1 MIKDIIIKSTSG
13 TSIHCVFSKPNI
25 EIKGLVQIVH
35 GMAEYAARYKS
46 FMEFLSENGYLVFGH
61 DHLGHG
67 LTAPTTDD
75 LGYIP
80 IDGGADML
88 IDDTIAVAKH
98 FSAQYPGKPLY
109 LMGHSMGSFIARCV
123 FAKAGEMYT
132 AAALS
137 GTGYAVFG
145 AGLGRKIAIYRAKAK
160 GERYYSDFVYRLAFG
175 QYNKKMPNRTPYDWI
190 CRDEG
195 VVDEYLADEYCGFP
209 FTVSALAVLMELNIK
224 CKSEKIFA
232 ATPKNMPILLMSG
245 VNDPVGDYGRGV
257 QKVYEDYRKNG
268 LKHAEIKLYPEAR
281 HEVLNELNKAEV
293 MQDILHWYETE
304 RGLNLN

>member
-1 MIKDIIIKSTSG
+1 MMKDIIIKSTGGRSV
-13 TSIHCVFSKPNI
+13 HCVYSKPNG

-35 GMAEYAARYKS
+35 GMAEYAARYKP
-46 FMEFLSENGYLVFGH
+46 FMEFLSDNGYLAFGH
-61 DHLGHG
+61 DHFGHG

-80 IDGGADML
+80 VDGGADML
-88 IDDTIAVAKH
+88 IDDTIAVAEH

-109 LMGHSMGSFIARCV
+109 LMGHSMGSFIARCI
-123 FAKAGEMYT
+123 FAKVGEMYT
-132 AAALS
+132 AAVLS

-145 AGLGRKIAIYRAKAK
+145 AGLGRKIAIHRAKAK

-190 CRDEG
+190 CSDES
-195 VVDEYLADEYCGFP
+195 VVDEYLADQYCGFP

-224 CKSEKIFA
+224 CNSKEIFA
-232 ATPKNMPILLMSG
+232 ATPKSMPILLLSG

-257 QKVYEDYRKNG
+257 RRTCEVYKKNG
-268 LKHAEIKLYPEAR
+268 LEHAEIKLYSEAR
-281 HEVLNELNKAEV
+281 HEVLNEFNKAEV
-293 MQDILHWYETE
+293 MRDMLAWYEMD
-304 RGLNLN
+304 RSL